1 MTASRQPVRQ
11 DRDKTTMQKAALA
24 VGIVFV
30 LFGILGFIPGATT
43 QFDQMDMAGHESEA
57 LLLGLFQVSILHN
70 IVHLLY
76 GVAGLV
82 LARTYA
88 NAKNYLLIGGVIY
101 LVLWIYGLVI
111 DLNSDANFVPFNDAD
126 NWLHLFLGVGMIAL
140 ALILSRKR
148 DHDTTN
154 RV

>member
-1 MTASRQPVRQ
+1 MTASHQPVRQ
-11 DRDKTTMQKAALA
+11 DREKTTMQKAAMA

-30 LFGILGFIPGATT
+30 LFGVLGFVPGVTT
-43 QFDQMDMAGHESEA
+43 EFDQMDMAGHESEA

-88 NAKNYLLIGGVIY
+88 NAKNYLLIGGVLY

-148 DHDTTN
+148 DHATTN

>member
-1 MTASRQPVRQ
+1 MTASHQPVRQ
-11 DRDKTTMQKAALA
+11 DRKKTTMQKAAMA

-30 LFGILGFIPGATT
+30 LVGILGFIPGATT

-126 NWLHLFLGVGMIAL
+126 NWLHLFLGVAMIAL

>member
-1 MTASRQPVRQ
+1 MTASHQPVRQ
-11 DRDKTTMQKAALA
+11 DREKTTMQKAAMA

-30 LFGILGFIPGATT
+30 LFGVLGFIPGVTT

-88 NAKNYLLIGGVIY
+88 NAKNYLLIGGVLY

-140 ALILSRKR
+140 ALSLSRKR
-148 DHDTTN
+148 DHATTN